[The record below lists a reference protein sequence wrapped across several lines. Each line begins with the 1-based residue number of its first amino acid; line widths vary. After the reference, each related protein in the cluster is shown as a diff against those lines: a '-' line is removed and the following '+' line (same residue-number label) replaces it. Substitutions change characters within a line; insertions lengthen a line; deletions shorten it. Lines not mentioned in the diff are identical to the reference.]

1 VSRSACSAN
10 RSRSFGLFTPEERA
24 QVRERVLERARSDPR
39 ISAAAIIG
47 SAVTGAEDRWSD
59 VDLTFG
65 VVEPVETVLADWGTW
80 VEQEL
85 EALHQWDLPWGSTTY
100 RVFLLPDCLQVD
112 LSFTPA
118 AEFGARGPAWRTVF
132 GESVEQPHTPPPDT
146 RTLIGMGWLSV
157 KTARIAIERGRPWQ
171 AEYFVSSARDQGLAL
186 ACMRL
191 GEKPSYARGIDRLPR
206 EVTEPFEGALA
217 RSLEPGEL
225 GRALR
230 VVTDGFLH
238 EVAEADPDL
247 ASRLRPPLAE
257 LAG

>member
-1 VSRSACSAN
+1 M
-10 RSRSFGLFTPEERA
+10 FTSEERA
-24 QVRERVLERARSDPR
+24 QVREQLLERARSDPR

-65 VVEPVETVLADWGTW
+65 VVEPVETILADWGAW

-85 EALHQWDLPWGSTTY
+85 GALHHWDLPWGSTTY

-132 GESVEQPHTPPPDT
+132 GESIEQPHTPPPDT

-186 ACMRL
+186 ACVRL

-206 EVTEPFEGALA
+206 EVTEPFEGALVG
-217 RSLEPGEL
+217 SLEPDELWRALEVAAEAFLCEVRETEPELAARLEAPLGEL
-225 GRALR
+225 ARR
-230 VVTDGFLH
+230 
-238 EVAEADPDL
+238 
-247 ASRLRPPLAE
+247 
-257 LAG
+257 